1 MLRLYDVHTKYGQV
15 EALEGIT
22 LEVHEHSM
30 VALLGA
36 NGAGKSTTLMT
47 ISGILKPSAGH
58 IEYNNVDIGKL
69 DAREIVELGI
79 IQCPEGRRVFGNL
92 TVKENLRMGAVSCKD
107 KHRLKE
113 TFDYVF
119 TIFPILKERISQT
132 ASTLSGGEQQMLAI
146 GRALM
151 AKPRMLLL
159 DEPSLGLA
167 PIIVDTIFEVIQ
179 RLNQEGVTI
188 LLVEQNAHRALEMAH
203 YAYVLEKGRIV
214 LEGQGIELRANP
226 EVEHVYLSEVPE
238 AEK

>member
-1 MLRLYDVHTKYGQV
+1 MLRLYDVHTQYGQV
-15 EALEGIT
+15 EALGGIS

-47 ISGILKPSAGH
+47 ISGILKPSAGY

-151 AKPRMLLL
+151 AKPRVLLL

-214 LEGQGIELRANP
+214 MEGPGIELRANP
-226 EVEHVYLSEVPE
+226 EVEHIYLSEVPE

>member
-1 MLRLYDVHTKYGQV
+1 MLRLYDVHTTYGQI
-15 EALEGIT
+15 EALGGIS

-36 NGAGKSTTLMT
+36 NGAGKTTTLMT

-58 IEYNNVDIGKL
+58 IEYDNIDISKL
-69 DAREIVELGI
+69 DPREIVELGI

-92 TVKENLRMGAVSCKD
+92 TVKENLRMGAIGSKD
-107 KHRLKE
+107 KRHINE
-113 TFDYVF
+113 TYDYVF
-119 TIFPILKERISQT
+119 TIFPILKQRLSQN
-132 ASTLSGGEQQMLAI
+132 ASTLSGGEQQMLAL

-151 AKPRMLLL
+151 AKPRVLLL

-179 RLNQEGVTI
+179 RLNHEGVTI
-188 LLVEQNAHRALEMAH
+188 LLVEQNAHRALEMVH

-214 LEGQGIELRANP
+214 LEGPGAELRANP
-226 EVEHVYLSEVPE
+226 EVEHVYLSDVPE
-238 AEK
+238 VDK